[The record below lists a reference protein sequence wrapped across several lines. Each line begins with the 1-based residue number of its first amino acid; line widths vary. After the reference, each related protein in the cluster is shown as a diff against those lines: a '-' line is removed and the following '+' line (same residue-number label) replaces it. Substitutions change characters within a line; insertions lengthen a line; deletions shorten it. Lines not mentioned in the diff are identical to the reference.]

1 MLIIGLSL
9 LFMGCVNLLLKN
21 FNIVT
26 LIQIGFGIP
35 YICIGA
41 KNIKSRIDWGIRWSE
56 MYGMNAYH
64 VVTDKPKYIEQQ
76 IIFDEEH
83 HSGVFQKVQDKLNFV
98 NDIYSNP

>member
-1 MLIIGLSL
+1 MRKKYLSMLIIGLSL

-41 KNIKSRIDWGIRWSE
+41 KNIKSKID
-56 MYGMNAYH
+56 
-64 VVTDKPKYIEQQ
+64 
-76 IIFDEEH
+76 
-83 HSGVFQKVQDKLNFV
+83 
-98 NDIYSNP
+98 